1 MQAPGVLV
9 PHGARA
15 LTLSSSLPLLT
26 IRSRPRVG
34 HGQDARAR
42 VVQLAVELV
51 LKLAAP
57 HGLAT
62 PAGARR
68 VAALDAEAGHDAV
81 KLL

>member
-1 MQAPGVLV
+1 
-9 PHGARA
+9 
-15 LTLSSSLPLLT
+15 
-26 IRSRPRVG
+26 
-34 HGQDARAR
+34 

-62 PAGARR
+62 PAGTRR